1 MSSFRDVV
9 TPSTDSTSAERLLG
23 RVKWFNSKAGYGF
36 ITVTD
41 GERSGSDIFVHHS
54 AINVENQQYRYL
66 VQGEYVEFSLI
77 ATPNG
82 NHEFQASSV
91 CGIRSGK
98 LMCETRR
105 EFKIARNNY
114 RASASSVSSNDDAN
128 RQQVEMP
135 VQRGVNRQPRNNAP
149 RLRGNGPREDNKDWT
164 LVSKDSN
171 RNRAVQSNHSQTQAQ
186 PQSQSSRQPEN
197 NRPRRGRPSK
207 ATQQS

>member
-41 GERSGSDIFVHHS
+41 GDRSGSDIFVHHS

-82 NHEFQASSV
+82 NHEFQATSV

-114 RASASSVSSNDDAN
+114 RATSSSVSGNDEAN
-128 RQQVEMP
+128 HQQVEMP
-135 VQRGVNRQPRNNAP
+135 VQRGVNRQTRNNSP
-149 RLRGNGPREDNKDWT
+149 RLRGNGPREDAKDWT
-164 LVSKDSN
+164 LVSKDTN
-171 RNRAVQSNHSQTQAQ
+171 RNRPVQQTQ
-186 PQSQSSRQPEN
+186 PQSQSQTQTSRQPEN
-197 NRPRRGRPSK
+197 NRPRRGRPAK